1 MYCYTILVGLSC
13 AILLHLVNGNFH
25 PSTQE
30 ELSTDISP
38 LLARF
43 SELEAT
49 NVETQKQLLQ
59 LQKEILILR
68 RENDLKSSE
77 LVKIN
82 QHLQLMTQSYPGHR
96 FLTEDICHYVNEKC
110 TTKIREDRQ
119 TAHAIAFSAYI
130 DHLGGNNHNG
140 NTLLYN
146 KVLGNYGTG
155 YDTNTGIFTAPE
167 TGIYGFLWVTQV
179 HHGSWCS
186 TRILRNGFILSMT
199 SSYAK
204 ATSTSLTESGSGTGF
219 LITYLVRGTQYLSR

>member
-1 MYCYTILVGLSC
+1 MHGISSSVVHIAHRQMFIFSLGLISTPKLSKWEVCGALHAISMYCYTILVGLSC

-96 FLTEDICHYVNEKC
+96 FLTEDICHFVNEKC
-110 TTKIREDRQ
+110 TTKIRE
-119 TAHAIAFSAYI
+119 
-130 DHLGGNNHNG
+130 G
-140 NTLLYN
+140 
-146 KVLGNYGTG
+146 K
-155 YDTNTGIFTAPE
+155 
-167 TGIYGFLWVTQV
+167 
-179 HHGSWCS
+179 
-186 TRILRNGFILSMT
+186 
-199 SSYAK
+199 YA
-204 ATSTSLTESGSGTGF
+204 L
-219 LITYLVRGTQYLSR
+219 